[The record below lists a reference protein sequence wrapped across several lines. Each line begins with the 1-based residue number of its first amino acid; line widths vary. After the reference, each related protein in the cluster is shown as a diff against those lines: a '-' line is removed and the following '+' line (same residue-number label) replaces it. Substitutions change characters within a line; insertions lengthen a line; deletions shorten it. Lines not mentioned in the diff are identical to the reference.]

1 MNLMATEFLQHELSA
16 AFPAMPANELAALTE
31 DVRVNGQ
38 REPGVVF
45 EGKVL
50 DGWHRYQACSAA
62 GLRFAFGEL
71 PRDADPVAFV
81 KSRNLHRRHM
91 TDSQRAAAVVAC
103 SKWAPAG
110 KPAPGA
116 GLDTNAQMA
125 KEADVSERTIR
136 QAKVAHGAGLA
147 DVVREGRISVKR
159 AAEIA
164 TASPKAAKKIAAGG
178 EIPKIVPRREPANTE
193 AKPEVDPLDTARE
206 YAKKQQAVIRKL
218 RKDVAER
225 DATIESLNGQLQES
239 RDNARDLAESLEA
252 HMKSGEGDAKVA
264 KELKR
269 LAEMV
274 STLESQRDQYMQKAN
289 ETVKQVRALE
299 RAAGK
304 QK

>member
-1 MNLMATEFLQHELSA
+1 
-16 AFPAMPANELAALTE
+16 MPANELAALTE

-62 GLRFAFGEL
+62 GLRFAFNEL
-71 PRDADPVAFV
+71 PAEADPVSFV
-81 KSRNLHRRHM
+81 KSRNLHRRHL

-103 SKWAPAG
+103 SKWAPKG

-116 GLDTNAQMA
+116 DLQTTAKLA
-125 KEADVSERTIR
+125 KEADVSERTIER
-136 QAKVAHGAGLA
+136 AKTAQRAGLGQA
-147 DVVREGRISVKR
+147 VIEGKVSAKR
-159 AAEIA
+159 AEQIA
-164 TASPKAAKKIAAGG
+164 TESPRLAKQIAAGG
-178 EIPKIVPRREPANTE
+178 EIPKIVPRREPAGTE

-206 YAKKQQAVIRKL
+206 YAKKQQAVVRKL

-239 RDNARDLAESLEA
+239 RDNARELAESLEA
-252 HMKSGEGDAKVA
+252 HIKSGEGDAKVA

-274 STLESQRDQYMQKAN
+274 RTLESQRDQYMQKAN